1 MSNHQKIGKK
11 LSEQIVDRT
20 IEKLGN
26 SEKFNERILSELNS
40 TDLTDN
46 VEVKK
51 VISKFLKSSDDE
63 NIKTGN

>member
-1 MSNHQKIGKK
+1 MSNHQKIEKK
-11 LSEQIVDRT
+11 LKEQIVDKT

-26 SEKFNERILSELNS
+26 SENFNEKILSELSS
-40 TDLTDN
+40 TDLKDN

>member
-1 MSNHQKIGKK
+1 MSNHQKIEKK
-11 LSEQIVDRT
+11 LSEQIVDKT

-26 SEKFNERILSELNS
+26 SEKFNEKILSELSS

-46 VEVKK
+46 DEVKK